1 MKKISDLTKFTLAA
15 IAFLM
20 FSGNA
25 FSQSKIPV
33 ETIKTDWNL
42 FQEVKGIKFYAKK
55 EAHTNEGA
63 QNVDYL
69 VIKLENTS
77 NKDITV
83 SYSLA
88 IHFDMGCSGCNSNE
102 YVKTLTIPAN
112 SSIEGNSYDGR
123 SPLSATFFNHNLKN
137 SWTPLFIST
146 EGLIIK

>member
-1 MKKISDLTKFTLAA
+1 MKKISVLAKLTLVAITL
-15 IAFLM
+15 LM
-20 FSGNA
+20 FSGVA

-42 FQEVKGIKFYAKK
+42 FQEVKGIKFYVKK
-55 EAHTNEGA
+55 ESHTNEGPK
-63 QNVDYL
+63 NVDYV

-83 SYSLA
+83 TYSLA

-123 SPLSATFFNHNLKN
+123 SPLAATFFNHNLKN
-137 SWTPLFIST
+137 SWIPLFIST